1 MTRAV
6 FIDVACFTDS
16 RREDRLLDEVAA
28 EFLPLPVVP
37 AAVDWTRL
45 DPVLRVEPS
54 ASWLVTGPEAPCCC
68 EPGLAGVF
76 AGCIAIGGGR
86 LPAAARHNGWLCS
99 PDLASALSVIRT
111 ATLASHVTVDAGAA
125 AAVARRL
132 RAKGRKVVFTNGV
145 FDLFHLGHLRLLE
158 SARAFGGALVVG
170 VNSDES
176 AARLKGRSRPVTS
189 QFARAAIVAG
199 CRPVDLVALF
209 DEDTPIE
216 LLRAV
221 RPDVLVK
228 GGEYRPSQV
237 VGRDLV
243 EGWGGRVAIV
253 PHVEGVSTTALVAR
267 IRGARPEA
275 SQAPAQSLRAPSGS
289 TPSGSTPRAPARGRG
304 QRRRG

>member
-37 AAVDWTRL
+37 AAVDWLHL
-45 DPVLRVEPS
+45 DPALQVEPS
-54 ASWLVTGPEAPCCC
+54 ASWLVAGPDAPCCC
-68 EPGLAGVF
+68 EPGLAGTF
-76 AGCIAIGGGR
+76 AGCIAVGTSP
-86 LPAAARHNGWLCS
+86 LANAAADNGWRCA
-99 PDLASALSVIRT
+99 PDLASALSVIRA
-111 ATLASHVTVDAGAA
+111 ATIAARVATDFSAA
-125 AAVARRL
+125 AAFARRL
-132 RAKGRKVVFTNGV
+132 RAKGRRVVFTNGV

-158 SARAFGGALVVG
+158 AARALGDALVVG

-176 AARLKGRSRPVTS
+176 AARLKGRARPVTP
-189 QFARAAIVAG
+189 QFARAAVVAA
-199 CRPVDLVALF
+199 CRPVDLVAIF
-209 DEDTPIE
+209 DEDTPVE

-243 EGWGGRVAIV
+243 AGWGGRVVTV
-253 PHVEGVSTTALVAR
+253 PHVEGVSTSGLVAR
-267 IRGARPEA
+267 IRDAGAAA
-275 SQAPAQSLRAPSGS
+275 SKPRS
-289 TPSGSTPRAPARGRG
+289 TASRGKGRGR
-304 QRRRG
+304 

>member
-16 RREDRLLDEVAA
+16 RREDRLLDEVAS

-54 ASWLVTGPEAPCCC
+54 ASWLVAGPEAPCCC

-76 AGCIAIGGGR
+76 AACIAAGGGR
-86 LPAAARHNGWLCS
+86 LPAAARLNGWLCS
-99 PDLASALSVIRT
+99 PDLASALSLIRA
-111 ATLASHVTVDAGAA
+111 ATRFSRVTIDAGAA
-125 AAVARRL
+125 AVFARRL

-158 SARAFGGALVVG
+158 AARALGDALVVG

-199 CRPVDLVALF
+199 CRPVDLVAVF

-221 RPDVLVK
+221 RPDVLAK

-253 PHVEGVSTTALVAR
+253 PHVEGVSTTDLVAR
-267 IRGARPEA
+267 IRGARRD
-275 SQAPAQSLRAPSGS
+275 AP
-289 TPSGSTPRAPARGRG
+289 PARGRRASPASGRG